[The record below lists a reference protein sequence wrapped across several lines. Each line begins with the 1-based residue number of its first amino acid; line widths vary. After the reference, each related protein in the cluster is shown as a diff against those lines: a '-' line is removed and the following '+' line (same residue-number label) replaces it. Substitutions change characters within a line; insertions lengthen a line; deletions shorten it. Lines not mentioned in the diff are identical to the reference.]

1 MYNPSHVLHSLF
13 AKCSVAISKMNFV
26 QLKIM
31 FLWHFF
37 FFLLALS
44 IIIYF
49 SRNQCKKSMEKY
61 PFIFSPQVVSH

>member
-13 AKCSVAISKMNFV
+13 AKCSVAISKMNFCSTQNHV
-26 QLKIM
+26 SLT
-31 FLWHFF
+31 L

-49 SRNQCKKSMEKY
+49 SRNQCKKSMKKY